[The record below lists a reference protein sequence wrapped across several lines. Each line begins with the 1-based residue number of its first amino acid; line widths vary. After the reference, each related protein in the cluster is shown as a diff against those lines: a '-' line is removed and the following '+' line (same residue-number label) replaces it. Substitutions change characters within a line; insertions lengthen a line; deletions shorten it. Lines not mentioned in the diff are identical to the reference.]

1 MNIQEMIRFLILEK
15 GMSQAD
21 ISKMTGVTQA
31 TISRNLHG
39 IFSPNYRNGK
49 AIENLYHK
57 VMDEQQKAI
66 DNGLSN

>member
-21 ISKMTGVTQA
+21 ISRMTGVTQA

-49 AIENLYHK
+49 AIEALYNK
-57 VMDEQQKAI
+57 IVNEQRP
-66 DNGLSN
+66 